1 MCCILCICRHYCKY
15 DWTDTTDLYNFFKK
29 IFTENGTSTKGCE
42 YIYYCSF
49 KEFKDLTRLYQLSYQ
64 IIDTFNNQ
72 TQNNKIIKTFIINNS
87 KNYMLYVKDSQSHP
101 SMLNFQP

>member
-1 MCCILCICRHYCKY
+1 MTVYPIVPVYRYLKIIARCKKKSVVI
-15 DWTDTTDLYNFFKK
+15 NFSGVL
-29 IFTENGTSTKGCE
+29 I
-42 YIYYCSF
+42 
-49 KEFKDLTRLYQLSYQ
+49 TRLYQLSYQ
-64 IIDTFNNQ
+64 IIDTFNTQ